1 MFRMFM
7 LTTYAPNRESNGT
20 NGDDTTIRWWS
31 FTDLALLPADEP
43 LELFVAMEERVE
55 LREGR
60 HGRAAEVVWF
70 AVVVVVV
77 NNRVGEGVVEDVKD
91 VVCVW
96 VRLGGWT
103 GVVVGVWG
111 C

>member
-1 MFRMFM
+1 
-7 LTTYAPNRESNGT
+7 
-20 NGDDTTIRWWS
+20 
-31 FTDLALLPADEP
+31 
-43 LELFVAMEERVE
+43 MEERVE
-55 LREGR
+55 LGEGR

-70 AVVVVVV
+70 VFVVVV
-77 NNRVGEGVVEDVKD
+77 NNRVGEGVVEDVVD

-103 GVVVGVWG
+103 GMGVGVWG